1 MGGLVDSIF
10 GGNDAPDNS
19 GINAAAVANANLS
32 KESLDWYKQ
41 IYAESAP
48 DRAKAAAL
56 NEKVSGAQLEALNTN
71 TALANDY
78 ANYAKTTFRPM
89 EQAIVADAA
98 SFDTAGKTTEAV
110 GKAQADV
117 NAGFS
122 NAQAQQQRAMSRM
135 GVNPSSGRSMAM
147 QNQTSIAQAAALAGA
162 SNKARTDT
170 ETLGYARKMDAANL
184 GRGLASNQATS
195 MGVALNAGNSA
206 TANAGLTLSQGNQAA
221 AQMGQG
227 FNTAISAN
235 NSAGNL
241 YGQAA
246 QLSSQD
252 NGMMGALGGI
262 AGQYAGSAAGSAQ
275 IAGWLSD
282 KTKKKNFKPVSDEQ
296 ALKAVEKT
304 PVTNWNYKPGA
315 ADGGNHTGPMAQTVQ
330 KNMGEQAA
338 PGGKMIDL
346 VTLNGVN
353 MAAIAALSRKVD
365 KLARAKGE
373 KA

>member
-19 GINAAAVANANLS
+19 GVNAAAVANAQLS

-56 NEKVSGAQLEALNTN
+56 NEKVSGAQLDALNTN

-122 NAQAQQQRAMSRM
+122 SAQAQQQRAMSRM

-206 TANAGLTLSQGNQAA
+206 TTNAGLTLSQGNQAA

-262 AGQYAGSAAGSAQ
+262 AGAYAGSAAGSAQ

-304 PVTNWNYKPGA
+304 PVTNWDYKPGA